1 MRIIFF
7 KWGNYDEDVI
17 VDTLKKQ
24 GHFVSAFDAV
34 GKCEADKTKNFG
46 ANNANYELE
55 SLGGMQADEM
65 VSQLVKEA
73 SNFHAEVFFSM
84 DYFQYISLAAK
95 KAGIYYYC
103 WIYHLPQWNLYSN
116 QAQFPCNRFFTY
128 DQAHLR
134 NMLHNNIKNVKYL
147 SLATDRKL
155 FTGASNGIS
164 GKMLTQYVSDV
175 SFVGNIYESENNLFN
190 RISPEAKEK
199 PVYKQ
204 IVKAIRKKMFN
215 YGRNV
220 LEMDVTPEMIQFLT
234 EEIGLEKWN
243 YFFATQED
251 IVIQSVIA
259 RKVTVEE
266 RKAVIPEL
274 AKRFDFKL
282 YSVSS
287 TRKQP
292 EIKNMGPVDFRKTAP
307 LIFNQ
312 SKINIY
318 ITPRAIVTGIPLR
331 VLEIIS
337 CQGFVLTNYQEDL
350 EREFIEG
357 KEIVMYR
364 SLKDLMEKCEYYLKH
379 EDERKAIARAGYEK
393 VMRDYNF
400 AVKLS
405 EIFTKDSC
413 GGFLI

>member
-7 KWGNYDEDVI
+7 RWGNYDEDVI
-17 VDTLKKQ
+17 LDTLKKQ

-34 GKCEADKTKNFG
+34 DKKEPDRTVNFG
-46 ANNANYELE
+46 ANNSEYEME
-55 SLGGMQADEM
+55 SLGGLAADEM
-65 VSQLVKEA
+65 VLSLTREIM
-73 SNFHAEVFFSM
+73 NFHAEVIFSM

-128 DQAHLR
+128 DHAHLR
-134 NMLHNNIKNVKYL
+134 AMLQNNIKNVEYL
-147 SLATDRKL
+147 SLAADKKL
-155 FTGASNGIS
+155 FSKASNGIS
-164 GKMLTQYVSDV
+164 GNLLTKYITDV
-175 SFVGNIYESENNLFN
+175 SFVGNLYESGNNLFN
-190 RISPEAKEK
+190 RITPEAKEQ
-199 PVYKQ
+199 PVYRK
-204 IVKAIRKKMFN
+204 IVSAIRKKMFN
-215 YGRNV
+215 YGRSV
-220 LEMDVTPEMIQFLT
+220 LETDITPEMVNFLMR
-234 EEIGLEKWN
+234 EVGSEKWN
-243 YFFATQED
+243 YHFASQED

-266 RKAVIPEL
+266 RKAVVKEM
-274 AKRFDFKL
+274 AKRFEFKL

-287 TRKQP
+287 TSKFP
-292 EIKNMGPVDFRKTAP
+292 EVKNMGPVDFHKTAP

-312 SKINIY
+312 SKINLY
-318 ITPRAIVTGIPLR
+318 ITPRAIRTGIPLR

-337 CQGFVLTNYQEDL
+337 CQGFVLTNFQEDL
-350 EREFIEG
+350 AEEFVEG

-364 SLKDLMEKCEYYLKH
+364 SKEDLIEKTKYYLEH
-379 EDERKAIARAGYEK
+379 EDERRQIMRAGYEK

-405 EIFTKDSC
+405 DIFTKDSC
-413 GGFLI
+413 GRFLI

>member
-357 KEIVMYR
+357 KEIVMYH